1 MHIRPFRLGDER
13 ALHAVFHSAIHG
25 LASKDYTAEQI
36 QAWAPANLDQKIW
49 ARRMQCIQPFVV
61 EQDRAII
68 AYADVQPTGYIDHF
82 FVSAQWARQGV
93 GTLLMEHLQAVA
105 VAQPMTELSSD
116 VSRTAQPFF
125 ARFGFTIVE
134 QRTPVIRGV
143 VVPNA
148 LMRKELASDLSIGQ
162 TWPDEPGHAADVK
175 R

>member
-1 MHIRPFRLGDER
+1 MHIRPFRLGEER

-36 QAWAPANLDQKIW
+36 QAWAPANLDQEIW

-61 EQDRAII
+61 EHDKAII

-93 GTLLMEHLQAVA
+93 GTLLMEHLRAVA
-105 VAQPMTELSSD
+105 VARSITELASD

-148 LMRKELASDLSIGQ
+148 LMRKELAPNPSIER
-162 TWPDEPGHAADVK
+162 TWAGKPGHAAHAK